1 MRKKEIKT
9 KMKNKEEK
17 VIKQIKKGI
26 CGIDM
31 ISIEVRR
38 SLGEVGIV

>member
-17 VIKQIKKGI
+17 VIKQIKRETK
-26 CGIDM
+26 
-31 ISIEVRR
+31 SPP
-38 SLGEVGIV
+38 